1 MRPNKGRR
9 AILMAGVAGLSTLGT
24 MACWETARLPGGLG
38 ELAGVRL
45 EFSLWQALGL
55 LAIVTLLCLL
65 IFLPFAFV
73 IHNWDESHFGREGAL
88 RWVLF
93 GIVLGSLVQLRHFVP
108 WRGVK
113 AGFGSFFLEQLL
125 SLALGFAMY
134 SSAYFVA
141 FKLLKRRP

>member
-1 MRPNKGRR
+1 MRPNKGGQ

-24 MACWETARLPGGLG
+24 MACWEAARLPGGLG

-45 EFSLWQALGL
+45 EFSLWQVLGL
-55 LAIVTLLCLL
+55 LAIVALLCLML
-65 IFLPFAFV
+65 FAPFAFV

-93 GIVLGSLVQLRHFVP
+93 GIVFGCLAQLRHFLP
-108 WRGVK
+108 RGIVE
-113 AGFGSFFLEQLL
+113 AGYGSFFIEQLL
-125 SLALGFAMY
+125 NLVLGFAMY

-141 FKLLKRRP
+141 FKLR

>member
-1 MRPNKGRR
+1 MRPNKSRR

-24 MACWETARLPGGLG
+24 MACWEAARLPGGLG
-38 ELAGVRL
+38 ELAGERL
-45 EFSLWQALGL
+45 EFSLWQVLGL
-55 LAIVTLLCLL
+55 LAVVALLCLML
-65 IFLPFAFV
+65 FLPFAFV

-93 GIVLGSLVQLRHFVP
+93 GIVLGSLAQLRHFVP
-108 WRGVK
+108 WGGVK

-141 FKLLKRRP
+141 FKLVKRRP